1 MMYCMLA
8 ATLGLLVL
16 HLMYFNVMLFL
27 QTDRTRADRASDQKQ
42 FEGDH
47 DAERPRECH
56 LQRGESVLQML
67 DSMTL
72 QTDERGNLGPEGKVR
87 KMTPSC
93 SVLVNSI

>member
-27 QTDRTRADRASDQKQ
+27 QTHRTRADRASDQKQ

-87 KMTPSC
+87 KMTRSC